1 MQTRTPNNATYESDK
16 KTCHNQSITSD
27 FFLFCSLSNYLLCQK
42 QLLKD
47 NPLETTLLS
56 YAILQLF
63 FLYKKKKKSHFSN
76 CIFVLPDFPPKQNPF
91 FSLAW
96 AISSPNDTFCGP
108 SKATLGKK
116 KVATT
121 SKPPFLFL
129 KLKLRF

>member
-63 FLYKKKKKSHFSN
+63 FLYKKKSLTSRIAYLYFRIFLPNKTLSFRWRERYRRQMILFAARPRQPLARRKLQPLQNPRSFFSN
-76 CIFVLPDFPPKQNPF
+76 
-91 FSLAW
+91 
-96 AISSPNDTFCGP
+96 
-108 SKATLGKK
+108 
-116 KVATT
+116 
-121 SKPPFLFL
+121 
-129 KLKLRF
+129 